1 MQSATVR
8 ESDGMLRVFILCLVF
23 VLGAVMLIASCIG
36 AVHIPASTLIHALLR
51 EQSLSSSD
59 SAIVFNLR
67 LPRIFAAAIIGA
79 SLSIAGL
86 LFQGLFRNPMA
97 DPYVTG
103 SSGGAALGAA
113 IGLFFL
119 PQFTLAGFSAISLLA
134 FAGSLG
140 AIVIVYWI
148 ARAYNRAS
156 VIPLLLAGFA
166 ISTLLSYSTYF
177 VQLLDQNYGSGTRV
191 LAAWLQGA
199 IASPQW
205 SQVAVATVLIVIAG
219 IASIPLTRLLN
230 TLVLGEEY
238 AQQLGM
244 NVEATRIAILAT
256 GSLLAACAVSLGGL
270 ISFVGLVVPHM
281 CRLVIGPDHLR
292 LLPIVALVGAIFVIL
307 ADTLARLLLA
317 PAEVP
322 VGVLMAFIGAPFFLY
337 LLRNGR
343 ARITS

>member
-1 MQSATVR
+1 
-8 ESDGMLRVFILCLVF
+8 LRVIIAGLV
-23 VLGAVMLIASCIG
+23 LLLAAAVLIASCVG
-36 AVHIPASTLIHALLR
+36 AVHIEPRTLIRALLR
-51 EQSLSSSD
+51 QQPLSASD
-59 SAIVFNLR
+59 RAIIFSLR
-67 LPRIFAAAIIGA
+67 LPRICAAALVGA

-119 PQFTLAGFSAISLLA
+119 PQFSLAGFSAISLLA
-134 FAGSLG
+134 FVGSLG
-140 AIVIVYWI
+140 AIVIVYWV
-148 ARAYNRAS
+148 ARASNRTS
-156 VIPLLLAGFA
+156 VVPLLLAGFA

-205 SQVAVATVLIVIAG
+205 SQVAVAAALVCVAG
-219 IASIPLTRLLN
+219 LASIPLTRLLN

-238 AQQLGM
+238 AQQLGL
-244 NVEATRIAILAT
+244 NVEVTRIAILAT
-256 GSLLAACAVSLGGL
+256 GSLLAASAVSLGGL
-270 ISFVGLVVPHM
+270 ISFVGLIVPHM
-281 CRLVIGPDHLR
+281 CRLIIGPDHLR
-292 LLPIVALVGAIFVIL
+292 LLPVVALVGAIFLIL
-307 ADTLARLLLA
+307 ADTLARVILA
-317 PAEVP
+317 PAEIP

-337 LLRNGR
+337 LLRR
-343 ARITS
+343 SRMEIPS